1 MATRLFS
8 LNNIIKYNLEFLH
21 RTCTFF
27 VIFRP
32 FQKNCKYFLNLY
44 KSSLVA
50 LFCQIEA
57 CNNTTQSF
65 LSRRV
70 QHQIGV
76 AVVLNSERVQHQL
89 DVAVVLVWRDC
100 ITKLELQLFWIQREC
115 NINLMLRLFYFEES
129 ATPNWSCSCFDFR
142 ESATSTWGC
151 GCFILKRVQHQIG
164 VAVVLNSERVQHQLD
179 VAVVLLRRERNP
191 KLELQLFAS
200 RESATSTWCCASL
213 HLQYATLDWSWGL
226 RVDIF

>member
-1 MATRLFS
+1 MNILAFIFRFVCPHLIPCQYCLQNRNKFPS
-8 LNNIIKYNLEFLH
+8 FHNFFEKFPLNGMIFIFGNLRVRGGYSSIYLTIFLQHGCFLSINITKYNLEFLH
-21 RTCTFF
+21 RTCKFF

-32 FQKNCKYFLNLY
+32 FQKNCKYFQILY

-89 DVAVVLVWRDC
+89 DVAVVLVWREC
-100 ITKLELQLFWIQREC
+100 ITKLELQPFWIQR
-115 NINLMLRLFYFEES
+115 
-129 ATPNWSCSCFDFR
+129 
-142 ESATSTWGC
+142 
-151 GCFILKRVQHQIG
+151 
-164 VAVVLNSERVQHQLD
+164 
-179 VAVVLLRRERNP
+179 
-191 KLELQLFAS
+191 
-200 RESATSTWCCASL
+200 
-213 HLQYATLDWSWGL
+213 
-226 RVDIF
+226 